1 MPFDPT
7 VRISP
12 MNRSVIMS
20 ELIIQ
25 SGKLQGKRLVLP
37 AKEMVV
43 GRDDKCD
50 LRIGSALVSRT
61 HCTLKRTDQ
70 GIVVTDLQ
78 SQNGTY
84 VNDLPISSPTLLC
97 EGDVL
102 RIGSTLFSV
111 PVTYKPKPVVE
122 APSDDDIS
130 QWLTNSGANNS
141 GADTAVIPT
150 YQPTAE
156 TPLPPATAADP
167 QGINPV
173 TSAATAKRNVFT
185 DQAAE
190 LIRQHWAEIKAKKN
204 DASSAAK
211 SR

>member
-1 MPFDPT
+1 MLFDPT
-7 VRISP
+7 VRISY

-25 SGKLQGKRLVLP
+25 SGKLLGKRLVLP

-50 LRIGSALVSRT
+50 LRIGSALVSRI

-84 VNDLPISSPTLLC
+84 VNDLPIKSPTLLH

-111 PVTYKPKPVVE
+111 PITHKPKTLVE

-130 QWLTNSGANNS
+130 QWLTNSGSNNS

-150 YQPTAE
+150 YQAPVE
-156 TPLPPATAADP
+156 TPQPPATATDP
-167 QGINPV
+167 RGINPAV
-173 TSAATAKRNVFT
+173 SAATAKMNILT

-204 DASSAAK
+204 QTSSAPK
-211 SR
+211 SQ

>member
-1 MPFDPT
+1 MSFDPT

-12 MNRSVIMS
+12 VNRSVIMS

-25 SGKLQGKRLVLP
+25 SGKLLGKRLVLP
-37 AKEMVV
+37 VKEMVV

-84 VNDLPISSPTLLC
+84 VNDLPIKSPTLLH

-111 PVTYKPKPVVE
+111 PVTHKPKPMVE

-130 QWLTNSGANNS
+130 QWLTNSGSNNS

-150 YQPTAE
+150 YQATAE
-156 TPLPPATAADP
+156 TPRTPATAADP

-173 TSAATAKRNVFT
+173 ASAATAKRNIFT
-185 DQAAE
+185 DKAAE

-204 DASSAAK
+204 DASSASK